1 MNELGQALTSYLA
14 LRRALGFK
22 LEKAEKRLRSF
33 IEYMQEQQSSLVT
46 TVMALAWVNRSNN
59 LSPATRADHL
69 SVVRSFA
76 RHLHASN
83 PLHEV
88 PPSNLF
94 PGRKIRHHPYIY
106 SDEDVAA
113 LLQAT
118 QRMRHPLKAST
129 YATLFGLLAVTG
141 MRRGEALGL
150 DRGDIDWNEAL
161 LLVRN
166 SKFQKFREVP
176 LHATTVQAL
185 RKYADKRD
193 EFFPTRR
200 TPGFFV
206 SLSGTRLPK
215 GSVHYNFVQLLRR
228 SGLAQRRPRP
238 RIHDL
243 RHSFAVNTLRRWYEA
258 ALEVEPRLPSLSTYL
273 GHVAPS
279 ATYWYLTATP
289 ALMAL
294 AAKRLQASMEKLP

>member
-1 MNELGQALTSYLA
+1 MNELNQALASYLA

-22 LEKAEKRLRSF
+22 LEKAEKRLQSF
-33 IEYMQEQQSSLVT
+33 VEYMQEQQSSLVT
-46 TVMALAWVNRSNN
+46 TEMALAWVNQSNN
-59 LSPATRADHL
+59 LSPPTRSEHL
-69 SVVRSFA
+69 SVVRGFA

-88 PPSNLF
+88 PPSNLL
-94 PGRKIRHHPYIY
+94 PCRKIRHQPYIY
-106 SDEDVAA
+106 SDEDVVA

-118 QRMRHPLKAST
+118 QRFRHPLKAST

-141 MRRGEALGL
+141 MRRGEALAL
-150 DRGDIDWNEAL
+150 DRSDIDWNEAL

-166 SKFQKFREVP
+166 AKFQKSREVP
-176 LHATTVQAL
+176 LHPTTVHAL
-185 RKYADKRD
+185 RLYVDKRD
-193 EFFPTRR
+193 EFFPSSR
-200 TPGFFV
+200 TPSFFV
-206 SLSGTRLPK
+206 SPAGTRLLK
-215 GSVHYNFVQLLRR
+215 GCVHYNFVQLLRS
-228 SGLAQRRPRP
+228 SGLSQRRPRP

-294 AAKRLQASMEKLP
+294 AAKRLQASMEKLT